1 MLAKRR
7 TEVLLVSQTVIIT
20 LLLYWMYLESRS
32 NGFFR
37 AWLSQNFPFGLILLN
52 EWIVAGAITE
62 LFLVT
67 GFWIMRLESGRI
79 SQTGKIKRSV
89 KKRTEPGLEIEGE
102 RPGPF
107 SKPKPLYDTIDIR
120 TLVVILLLSTQAIS
134 LWFITAS
141 IFRITSFTA
150 NSFYYYSHLP
160 ITYWWGLA
168 ATLALF
174 FIRSA
179 LRGSRC

>member
-1 MLAKRR
+1 
-7 TEVLLVSQTVIIT
+7 
-20 LLLYWMYLESRS
+20 MYLESRS

-37 AWLSQNFPFGLILLN
+37 AWLSQNFPFGLVLLN

-67 GFWIMRLESGRI
+67 AFWIMRLGSGRI
-79 SQTGKIKRSV
+79 GQTRKIKRSV
-89 KKRTEPGLEIEGE
+89 KKRTEPELEVEGE

-107 SKPKPLYDTIDIR
+107 SRQKPVYDTVDIR
-120 TLVVILLLSTQAIS
+120 TLAIILLIFTQAIS

-160 ITYWWGLA
+160 ITYWSRLA
-168 ATLALF
+168 ATLTLF
-174 FIRSA
+174 FTRSI
-179 LRGSRC
+179 LRGT